1 MSIRSEVATY
11 FTCCFINL
19 DEKKIE
25 SSWNAGIYGDVKQQL
40 MLNYKKI
47 KFQRSCYIGTIIKKL
62 QSIPGVDIEELH
74 GFISENLIF
83 DSNES
88 DKQHDAR
95 EKLKSAKTIGTILHC
110 VGNYYPFWEFDLFER
125 IMIWWDIKKDDDR
138 LKYVDYF
145 KAYALK
151 HKISEFMEINQAL
164 KRKYVAPNEIVLKF
178 DASLHESIHK
188 VLGYKESLAN
198 ILDTRTSLLRLI
210 DVKKGCVLV
219 TYVLPTDIARQMFTK
234 EEWFTI
240 SQKEK
245 LKDLSIIWF
254 QYEDK
259 RIYFKRIITKRVSG
273 MRKYAVLA
281 SFPALPLGYY

>member
-1 MSIRSEVATY
+1 M
-11 FTCCFINL
+11 
-19 DEKKIE
+19 
-25 SSWNAGIYGDVKQQL
+25 DV
-40 MLNYKKI
+40 
-47 KFQRSCYIGTIIKKL
+47 
-62 QSIPGVDIEELH
+62 EELH
-74 GFISENLIF
+74 ALVSKSFF
-83 DSNES
+83 SNSKES
-88 DKQHDAR
+88 DEQRDAR
-95 EKLKSAKTIGTILHC
+95 EKLKSAKTIGNILHC
-110 VGNYYPFWEFDLFER
+110 VGIYYPFWEFDLFEK

-198 ILDTRTSLLRLI
+198 ILGTRTTLLRLI
-210 DVKKGCVLV
+210 DVKKGCVVV

-259 RIYFKRIITKRVSG
+259 RIYFKRIIMKRVSG
-273 MRKYAVLA
+273 MRKYTTVA
-281 SFPALPLGYY
+281 